1 MLDQEEAA
9 WISSTANEL
18 NNLLQVIAES
28 SGALEG
34 YCKSQPGAER
44 YITMLHSGLERA
56 TQVTR
61 TLAERAG
68 GSLPEESA
76 AAAESSQAAAQE
88 SAAEPAADAEVPITI
103 HNPEGPKEL
112 VMIVDDEEF
121 ITQLATI
128 VLTEEGYRVVT
139 AQDGLQAL
147 SIYRRLKDEISL
159 VILDFTMP
167 VMDGADVFAELQEID
182 PKVSVVLSSGFTEHD
197 CLRTM
202 LARGLRGFIPKPY
215 SQKKLLSQIRQTLD
229 AVQ

>member
-1 MLDQEEAA
+1 MLDQEEAR

-34 YCKSQPGAER
+34 YCQSQPGVEK
-44 YITMLHSGLERA
+44 YLTMLHSGLERA

-68 GSLPEESA
+68 GFPPE
-76 AAAESSQAAAQE
+76 QAAVSEQ
-88 SAAEPAADAEVPITI
+88 ADATAKPAEATASPDAPFTI
-103 HNPEGPKEL
+103 HNPEGKKEL
-112 VMIVDDEEF
+112 VMVVDDEEF
-121 ITQLATI
+121 ITELATI

-167 VMDGADVFAELQEID
+167 VMDGSDVFANCRR
-182 PKVSVVLSSGFTEHD
+182 S
-197 CLRTM
+197 
-202 LARGLRGFIPKPY
+202 IPR
-215 SQKKLLSQIRQTLD
+215 SRWF
-229 AVQ
+229 